1 MYVTEFFIVFPEGDT
16 QEIEHS
22 LNINE
27 LVDIN
32 GNPLSFPL
40 ATNRCIVF
48 RVSRRIQKE
57 NRGGQQIFHYLE
69 LMSAME
75 LLPYVG

>member
-1 MYVTEFFIVFPEGDT
+1 MYATEFFIVFPEGDT

-27 LVDIN
+27 LVDVN
-32 GNPLSFPL
+32 GNPLALPL

-57 NRGGQQIFHYLE
+57 NRGGQQVFHYLE

-75 LLPYVG
+75 LLSYVG